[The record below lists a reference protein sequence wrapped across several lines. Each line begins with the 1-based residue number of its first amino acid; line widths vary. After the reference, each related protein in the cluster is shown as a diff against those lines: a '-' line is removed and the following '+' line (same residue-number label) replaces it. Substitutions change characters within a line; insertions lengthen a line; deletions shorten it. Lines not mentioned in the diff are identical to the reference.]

1 MMNKLLSQLFK
12 KQTPTISHWVINPP
26 SWLERQ
32 VQNQKIEDAYRDSL
46 KSNAKDHHWSD
57 KYSKHFKT

>member
-1 MMNKLLSQLFK
+1 MNKLLNKLLNKLFK

-32 VQNQKIEDAYRDSL
+32 VQNQMIDKQYEDSIRAEADNQEPS
-46 KSNAKDHHWSD
+46 WID
-57 KYSKHFKT
+57 KYN